1 MKNPVTIQSGKR
13 ERRKW
18 QATMASLAVLILLT
32 ALAVCG
38 TCVQAYASGET
49 DDNVVINWIDASNL
63 PRNNLIYYIFRHIG
77 WAVICGMRFLVNG
90 FQNVVFTVAENMGN
104 LFYGSD
110 PTDASEWG
118 NGIFSSQIQNL
129 VFVFMALIALAV
141 LAVGILYIVKPQ
153 KVGTIAK
160 NVVIGLIVAVS
171 LPTLVGGAFALTWQL
186 TQMIPGAEEKIGN
199 QIIMNGTYDMLKLD
213 DANLLNQLQ
222 RGTEDTDSTLDQW
235 KANPAEAPIDLRPSV
250 GAYGSDYELTH
261 IDPTEMVGLRGIFD
275 NGVTEEDK
283 FWNNTVVKN
292 SDGEET
298 LQALN
303 DGRIGNDG
311 TSGNILSGQYYRW
324 NFNWMGILIPLFVM
338 TVVLGLCGIKLVRLL
353 FEMLVKQLLAQ
364 ILAFV
369 DLHTMQRLK
378 QCLYSILSS
387 CAAFFGTFLMLQL
400 YILAQSAIGTWTSG
414 LHSGWSVLG
423 QVIIQIALGWAVID
437 GPDIFEK
444 LFGMDIGTKSAV
456 GTLYG
461 LQTIGRA
468 AKAGFRGI
476 FGTRM
481 ADGTRVGGLF
491 GRKGAFDTA
500 VSATSRAAGGVAGA
514 AGFLKGMADGSREG
528 AAQQHASSR
537 TPSAQAP
544 SSTRAAPD
552 TAGNHAAAAPNAG
565 AAVPVSAQN
574 KTGKEAAA
582 GGKGASPRNAGAG
595 AARPTASANSESRQG
610 PVPSA
615 GFYGAAESDADTS
628 ARASAVSG
636 GLQRTIQRQQLQR
649 QVEANLA
656 KAGQALASQGISAPP
671 LQNPQQ
677 KGFAG
682 AAHAAAQAAIQ
693 RGGAPMHL
701 TPPMAGSAARMQLAS
716 GAAASSAGAAVSG
729 AGAPGA
735 IPSGAGAGMD
745 AQASDGG
752 AAPMSD
758 SAPGGDESG
767 WAQDEYADPQ
777 WQAVYSQRGYG
788 ETAGEYLHRRIS
800 TYAQKDDNRFTRP
813 IRTAKRAYNLGRNTA
828 VKHALDRK
836 AKQSR

>member
-1 MKNPVTIQSGKR
+1 MKKPVTIQSGKR

-18 QATMASLAVLILLT
+18 QATMASLAVLIFLT

-153 KVGTIAK
+153 KVGTVAK

-235 KANPAEAPIDLRPSV
+235 KANPAEAPIDLRPSI

-275 NGVTEEDK
+275 NDVTEEDK

-364 ILAFV
+364 ILAFI

-444 LFGMDIGTKSAV
+444 LFGMDIGTKSAI

-468 AKAGFRGI
+468 AKAGFQGL

-500 VSATSRAAGGVAGA
+500 VSATSRAASGVAGA
-514 AGFLKGMADGSREG
+514 AGFLKGIADGSKQSATRQQP
-528 AAQQHASSR
+528 ASAQ
-537 TPSAQAP
+537 TPSVQAP
-544 SSTRAAPD
+544 SSARTAPG
-552 TAGNHAAAAPNAG
+552 TAGNHAAAAPSVG
-565 AAVPVSAQN
+565 AAVPASAQN
-574 KTGKEAAA
+574 KSGKEAAA
-582 GGKGASPRNAGAG
+582 GGSGVFPRTAGAG
-595 AARPTASANSESRQG
+595 AARPAASVHSESQQG

-615 GFYGAAESDADTS
+615 GFEGAIEGDADTT
-628 ARASAVSG
+628 ARASAVSD
-636 GLQRTIQRQQLQR
+636 GLQKTIQRQQLQR

-656 KAGQALASQGISAPP
+656 KASQALASHGISAPP

-677 KGFAG
+677 RGFAG
-682 AAHAAAQAAIQ
+682 AAHAAAQSAMQ
-693 RGGAPMHL
+693 RGGTSMHL
-701 TPPMAGSAARMQLAS
+701 APPMAGSAARMQLAS
-716 GAAASSAGAAVSG
+716 GAAGSSVGAA
-729 AGAPGA
+729 GA
-735 IPSGAGAGMD
+735 IPSSSDAGMD
-745 AQASDGG
+745 MQMPDGG
-752 AAPMSD
+752 TAPMSD
-758 SAPGGDESG
+758 GASGGDSG
-767 WAQDEYADPQ
+767 WEQDEYADPQ

-788 ETAGEYLHRRIS
+788 ETAGEYLHRRINA
-800 TYAQKDDNRFTRP
+800 YAQKDNNRFTRP

-828 VKHALDRK
+828 VKHTLDRK
-836 AKQSR
+836 TKQSK